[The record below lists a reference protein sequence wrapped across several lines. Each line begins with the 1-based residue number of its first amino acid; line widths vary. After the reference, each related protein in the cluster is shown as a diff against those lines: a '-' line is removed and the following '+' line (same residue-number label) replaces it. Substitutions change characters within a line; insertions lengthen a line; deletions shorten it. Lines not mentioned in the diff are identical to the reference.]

1 MVDPSLPPVP
11 GQSLDQLVT
20 GFLAA
25 EEVEAVME
33 KCKKAFIER
42 AMGTGMTHHLG
53 FIATYARG
61 MTVRELRKR

>member
-1 MVDPSLPPVP
+1 
-11 GQSLDQLVT
+11 
-20 GFLAA
+20 
-25 EEVEAVME
+25 ME